1 MRILIL
7 DDDDIRHEAFTR
19 RLHIKHDCVHVHTA
33 QGAMEALHANP
44 AFDIVFLDHDLND
57 HQYTS
62 TETLR
67 SAETASSMKVNL
79 TGYRVAAFI
88 SKELAAEKRPA
99 TVVVHSWNTPG
110 GDSMMMVLKEGGIR
124 ALRWFFDS
132 TFKGV
137 NIF

>member
-7 DDDDIRHEAFTR
+7 DDDDIRHEAFKWK
-19 RLHIKHDCVHVHTA
+19 LHMKHDCIHVYTV
-33 QGAMEALHANP
+33 QGAIEALNNNP

-62 TETLR
+62 HETV
-67 SAETASSMKVNL
+67 SFSKISL
-79 TGYRVAAFI
+79 TGYRVATYI
-88 SKELAAEKRPA
+88 SKELPKEKRPE

-110 GDSMMMVLKEGGIR
+110 GDSMMAILKEGGIR

-132 TFKGV
+132 TFKDV
-137 NIF
+137 NFA